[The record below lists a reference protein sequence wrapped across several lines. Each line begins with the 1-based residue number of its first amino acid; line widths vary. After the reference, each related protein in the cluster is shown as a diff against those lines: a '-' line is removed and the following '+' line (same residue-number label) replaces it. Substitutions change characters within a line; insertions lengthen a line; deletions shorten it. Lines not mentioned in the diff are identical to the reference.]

1 MTPESPSVSNS
12 LAKIIGERP
21 WRSADRFQETALRIS
36 EAANH
41 DLTYEKKRGTQSRG
55 TDGAFPK
62 NRINLAFAG
71 ILVITMTLSGVCLHK
86 GLNGTVI
93 SFRQRSCDA
102 LLRSGFESPD

>member
-41 DLTYEKKRGTQSRG
+41 DLTYEKKEELNLGVQMG
-55 TDGAFPK
+55 LFK
-62 NRINLAFAG
+62 NRINLALDWYTRNNYDLIG
-71 ILVITMTLSGVCLHK
+71 RVPSQ

-93 SFRQRSCDA
+93 
-102 LLRSGFESPD
+102 RSGNVAAMRWI